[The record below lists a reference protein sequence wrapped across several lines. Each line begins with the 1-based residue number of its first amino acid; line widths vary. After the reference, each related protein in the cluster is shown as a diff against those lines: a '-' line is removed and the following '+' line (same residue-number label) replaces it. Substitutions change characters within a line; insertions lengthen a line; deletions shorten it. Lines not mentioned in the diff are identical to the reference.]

1 MNYLREPIQLKNG
14 RAECI
19 KIQTNDQNSL
29 TRENMI
35 ELENI
40 LAEIDKDD
48 NIRAVLISSDNPK
61 FFSNGI
67 DAENILNTPR
77 EKLTAE
83 MGQIVILFGK
93 LLSFGKPLLAEVTG
107 YAMGGGAVITLSCDF
122 KFMLE
127 GKARIAFTEVLVG
140 LPLPISF
147 IDKLKITVKSEY
159 LNEVCLLGTAYKA
172 GEAKEISLI
181 NETAENKEDLRKLV
195 LKKLDEVMAIA
206 PSAYRRTKLAI
217 NKEINDKFES
227 QLEFTKSS
235 FEDPKVVAN
244 LLEAMSALKEKRR
257 PKLA

>member
-1 MNYLREPIQLKNG
+1 
-14 RAECI
+14 
-19 KIQTNDQNSL
+19 
-29 TRENMI
+29 MI

-48 NIRAVLISSDNPK
+48 SIRAVLISSDNPK

-93 LLSFGKPLLAEVTG
+93 LLSFGKPLIAEVTG

-172 GEAKEISLI
+172 EEAKEISLI

-206 PSAYRRTKLAI
+206 PSAYRRTKAAI
-217 NKEINDKFES
+217 NKEITDKFES

-257 PKLA
+257 PKLT